1 MTERAKCPMC
11 GEGEVTRAEGGLD
24 QSGTTYLP
32 TTVWTCDVCLCARY
46 EPAAPAARW
55 RPLEFAASGAP
66 AAPERAAA

>member
-11 GEGEVTRAEGGLD
+11 GEGEVTRAEGCLD

-32 TTVWTCDVCLCARY
+32 TTVWTCDVCGCARY
-46 EPAAPAARW
+46 EPAPAARW